1 MTAEAETT
9 DMLLGGRVEIRQ
21 PGAGFRVSVDAVL
34 LAASVALDSGQRALD
49 VGCGA
54 GGATL
59 CLASRVTHAELLG
72 IDRDARM
79 TACLGANISANGFL
93 DRVAAETADV
103 ADGVPENL
111 RGGFDHVFSNP
122 PYLPPYRADS
132 RTVADAVG
140 AATIESLPFVDW
152 LAFMVTCCKPKG
164 RLTIVHRA
172 DRLEELLAGFA
183 ACAGEIRVLP
193 IWPRADTPAKRVI
206 ITARVGVHTPT
217 MLCPGLV
224 LHTSDGA
231 YTSTARGVIEDG
243 AGLGFGAAPDQIYPR
258 YACDRLAEPA
268 V

>member
-1 MTAEAETT
+1 VTAEAETT

-21 PGAGFRVSVDAVL
+21 PGTGFRVSVDAVL
-34 LAASVALDSGQRALD
+34 LAASVGLERGQRALD

-59 CLASRVTHAELLG
+59 CLASRVAQAEVLG
-72 IDRDARM
+72 IDRDAQM
-79 TACLGANISANGFL
+79 TACLHAGILANGFV
-93 DRVAAETADV
+93 DRVSAATLDV
-103 ADGVPENL
+103 ATGVPDDVC
-111 RGGFDHVFSNP
+111 GAFDHVFSNP
-122 PYLPPYRADS
+122 PYLPPHRADS

-140 AATIESLPFVDW
+140 DATIESLPFAAW
-152 LAFMVTCCKPKG
+152 LAFMAACCKPKG

-172 DRLEELLAGFA
+172 DRLEDLLAGFA

-193 IWPRADTPAKRVI
+193 IWPHAGTPAKRVI

-243 AGLGFGAAPDQIYPR
+243 AGLGFGAAPD
-258 YACDRLAEPA
+258 
-268 V
+268 